1 MPASTIGIII
11 LITVTVVYASG
22 VMPLSIAAILSCLAM
37 GIFGCCSFSTVFSGF
52 SNTIT
57 MMVAGMM
64 VVGDTLFATGAAQY
78 LGGKLIRLF
87 GKSEKGFLLA
97 SIGLTAVIS
106 GFLNNSATVAMMLPI
121 MGSAI
126 AVSKGVLTKKH
137 TYMPI
142 GFAAIAGG
150 GLTLIGTPCQLIAQG
165 MLIDKGYAGAGFF
178 EYLSTG
184 LPKVLLL
191 VAFFSTIGY
200 RMLKKTC
207 DFPEIENINPPR
219 NEGPEKFT
227 WKMLVSILILAFC
240 VFGFVTQIWPV
251 GIVAML
257 GASLCIITRCVTAKE
272 VYKTLEWESILIVAG
287 TLGFASCLEA
297 SGAGRVIA
305 DWAVGLIGSEAPQI
319 TLLIVVAILSSVL
332 GNLLTSSATTA
343 ILAPI
348 VLFMAPGLGANPRT
362 LVIAV
367 AVFSSI
373 TFCTP
378 VSTPPNTM
386 PLVAGYRFSDYVKV
400 GGLLNAIMVA
410 VVIAIFPLF
419 YPLAM

>member
-1 MPASTIGIII
+1 MPVSTIGIII
-11 LITVTVVYASG
+11 LVTVTVIYASG
-22 VMPLSIAAILSCLAM
+22 VMPLSVGAILSCLAM
-37 GIFGCCSFSTVFSGF
+37 GIFGCCGFDTVFSGF
-52 SNTIT
+52 GSTIT

-78 LGGKLIRLF
+78 LGSKLVGLF
-87 GKSEKGFLLA
+87 GQNEKRFLLA
-97 SIGLTAVIS
+97 SVVLTAVIS

-126 AVSKGVLTKKH
+126 SASKGVLTKKH

-142 GFAAIAGG
+142 GFAAVAGG

-165 MLIDKGYAGAGFF
+165 MLVEKGYAGASFF

-184 LPKVLLL
+184 LPKVIIL
-191 VAFFSTIGY
+191 VVFISIFGY
-200 RMLKKTC
+200 KMIKRIC
-207 DFPEIENINPPR
+207 DFPEVENTAVVQ
-219 NEGPEKFT
+219 EDGPEKFT
-227 WKMLVSILILAFC
+227 WKMLVSILILVFC
-240 VFGFVTQIWPV
+240 VVGFVTQIWPV

-257 GASLCIITRCVTAKE
+257 GASLCIVTRCVTAKQ
-272 VYKTLEWESILIVAG
+272 VYKTLEWESILIVGG
-287 TLGFASCLEA
+287 TLGFASCLEEC
-297 SGAGRVIA
+297 GAGQVIA
-305 DWAVGLIGSEAPQI
+305 DWAVRLIGSDAPQLV
-319 TLLIVVAILSSVL
+319 LLIVIAVLASVM

-348 VLFMAPGLGANPRT
+348 VLFMAPELGANPRS

-378 VSTPPNTM
+378 VSTPPNTL
-386 PLVAGYRFSDYVKV
+386 PLVAGYRYSDYVRV
-400 GGLLNAIMVA
+400 GGLLNLIMVA
-410 VVIAIFPLF
+410 IIIAIFPLF
-419 YPLAM
+419 YSLGN

>member
-1 MPASTIGIII
+1 MPVSTIGIII
-11 LITVTVVYASG
+11 LVTVTVIYATG
-22 VMPLSIAAILSCLAM
+22 VMPMSVGAILSCLAM

-52 SNTIT
+52 GSTIT

-78 LGGKLIRLF
+78 LGAKLIRLF
-87 GKSEKGFLLA
+87 GKNEKRFLLA
-97 SIGLTAVIS
+97 CVVLTAVIS

-126 AVSKGVLTKKH
+126 SASNGVLTKKH

-142 GFAAIAGG
+142 GFAAVAGG
-150 GLTLIGTPCQLIAQG
+150 GLTLIGTPCQIIAQG
-165 MLIDKGYAGAGFF
+165 MLVEKGYAGASFF
-178 EYLSTG
+178 EYLTTG

-191 VAFFSTIGY
+191 VLFISLFGY
-200 RMLKKTC
+200 KLIKKIC
-207 DFPEIENINPPR
+207 DFPEVENTKIAKADEPD
-219 NEGPEKFT
+219 KFT
-227 WKMLVSILILAFC
+227 WRMLVSILILVFC

-257 GASLCIITRCVTAKE
+257 GATLCIVTRCVTAKE
-272 VYKTLEWESILIVAG
+272 VYKTLEWESILIVGG
-287 TLGFASCLEA
+287 TLGFASCLEE
-297 SGAGRVIA
+297 SGAGQVIA
-305 DWAVGLIGSEAPQI
+305 DFAVKLIGSNASQLVI
-319 TLLIVVAILSSVL
+319 LIVVAVLASVM
-332 GNLLTSSATTA
+332 GNLLTASATTA

-348 VLFMAPGLGANPRT
+348 VLFMAPELGANPRT

-378 VSTPPNTM
+378 VSTPPNTL
-386 PLVAGYRFSDYVKV
+386 PLVAGYRYADYVKV
-400 GGLLNAIMVA
+400 GGLLNLIMVA
-410 VVIAIFPLF
+410 AIIAIFPF
-419 YPLAM
+419 IYPLGI